1 MPAAAPPS
9 LPPYWSRDTAVI
21 VTVEI
26 PGGTQ
31 EQYEETNRLLAAAE
45 WFPPEGFIAHAAGPD
60 GSGGWRVVDFW
71 ESEDDFLAFVE
82 RARPIF
88 ERGGLSSVLP
98 KVQEAVNVIVR

>member
-1 MPAAAPPS
+1 M
-9 LPPYWSRDTAVI
+9 AVI

-31 EQYEETNRLLAAAE
+31 EQYEETTRLLEATD

-71 ESEDDFLAFVE
+71 DSEDAFLAFVE
-82 RARPIF
+82 KARPIF
-88 ERGGLSSVLP
+88 DRGGVRTILP
-98 KVQEAVNVIVR
+98 KVQEAVNVIVK